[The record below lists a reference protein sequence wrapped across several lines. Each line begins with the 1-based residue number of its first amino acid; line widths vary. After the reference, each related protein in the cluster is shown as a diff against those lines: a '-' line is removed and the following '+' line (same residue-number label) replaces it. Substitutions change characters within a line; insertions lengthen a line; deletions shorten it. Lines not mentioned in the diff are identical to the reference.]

1 MLGNFLQC
9 AQHSRSA
16 ATAKEDPAL
25 VPLMTGALQPSIA
38 DLAAQASENRERIL
52 GYRLPNQLAAGLDVA
67 VDALRQLFR
76 LFAARSARDHV
87 AEVAHDAV
95 SLRLE
100 PLGQLVGGLERVAL
114 HAHFPGRV
122 AVREHLLLDVG
133 PGRFVVPPILLVQP
147 VLDRDRPRPEAEL
160 L

>member
-38 DLAAQASENRERIL
+38 DLAAQASENRKRIL
-52 GYRLPNQLAAGLDVA
+52 GYGIPNQLAARLDLA
-67 VDALRQLFR
+67 VDALRQLLR
-76 LFAARSARDHV
+76 LFAARCAGDHI
-87 AEVAHDAV
+87 AEVAHDAE

-100 PLGQLVGGLERVAL
+100 SLRQLMGGFERVAL
-114 HAHFPGRV
+114 
-122 AVREHLLLDVG
+122 
-133 PGRFVVPPILLVQP
+133 
-147 VLDRDRPRPEAEL
+147 
-160 L
+160 